1 LPRIVIADDDDDIRS
16 IVEMGLDAFGF
27 EVFAAPDGE
36 EGLRLVREKRP
47 DAVVLDLM
55 MPKMHGFAVCQAI
68 RNDPE
73 LKDLFIVVGSAKA
86 YAADIKKVKTLGANI
101 YLQKPYDL
109 QVLAETLRAGISQI
123 PVSATSAAKVSAPA
137 KKPVQE
143 VFTPAIPENS
153 LLSVKFW
160 GTRGSIA
167 TPGRQT
173 LRYGGNTSCVEVR
186 SGNSI
191 LLFDCGTGVREAG
204 MGMLREFQKQ
214 PLHIHL
220 FVSHTHWDH
229 IQGFP
234 FFTPAYIPGNKLSI
248 YSLHGTDKSLERIF
262 TGQMDSTYFPVDLT
276 DMMAEFKFIELEG
289 PVQIGDTTVRHV
301 YLNHPGIALGFR
313 VEHAGKS
320 VVYLTDHE
328 PYYRLLGDNDNS
340 HKLDHEIDEFVRGAD
355 LYIREAQYTEE
366 EYPSHRAWG
375 HGTWKDALNSAH
387 AANVR
392 RLFLYHHD
400 PTHDDEAIDRIIE
413 SCRTYMRENGMNF
426 ECFAAGDQEQVS
438 L

>member
-1 LPRIVIADDDDDIRS
+1 MPRIVIADDDDDIRS
-16 IVEMGLDAFGF
+16 IVELGLNALGF
-27 EVFAAPDGE
+27 EVYAAPDGE
-36 EGLRLVREKRP
+36 EGLRLVREKKP

-55 MPKMHGFAVCQAI
+55 MPKMHGFAVCQEI
-68 RNDPE
+68 RKDPQ
-73 LKDLFIVVGSAKA
+73 LRDLFIVVGSAKA
-86 YAADIKKVKTLGANI
+86 YAADIKKVKTLGANV

-109 QVLAETLRAGISQI
+109 QVLAETLRTAISRN
-123 PVSATSAAKVSAPA
+123 SAAALATKDSAPA
-137 KKPVQE
+137 AAGEQKTSAV
-143 VFTPAIPENS
+143 TAPESS
-153 LLSVKFW
+153 LLQVKFW

-204 MGMLREFQKQ
+204 MAMLREFQKQ

-234 FFTPAYIPGNKLSI
+234 FFTPAYIPGNHLSI
-248 YSLHGTDKSLERIF
+248 YSLRGTDKSLERIF

-289 PVQIGDTTVRHV
+289 SAQIGDTTVRHV
-301 YLNHPGIALGFR
+301 YLNHPGVALGFR

-320 VVYLTDHE
+320 VVYITDHE
-328 PYYRLLGDNDNS
+328 PYYRLLGDNDHS
-340 HKLDHEIDEFVRGAD
+340 HKLDREVDEFARGAD

-366 EYPSHRAWG
+366 EYPSHRSWG
-375 HGTWKDALNSAH
+375 HGTWKDALHSAQ

-400 PTHDDEAIDRIIE
+400 PMHDDEAIDRIVE
-413 SCRTYMRENGMNF
+413 SCRHYMRENGMNF